1 MAENSFDNISLPE
14 ENLTPQ
20 EYFAV
25 VKERKSKA
33 TDKQLMAIYDNC
45 LELLNKYKI
54 TGQYKGATK
63 LIFHLECIEKELEIV
78 RMGIDTFVY
87 RDDIEY
93 YIDNVASDVVKI
105 IELENYQR
113 EIPDEIVDV
122 IAKVKDK
129 FDQLY
134 VVFTDYTGEA
144 ERQVEKERIAKDPIL
159 FGTFQSPKDNV
170 VIDRFYY
177 LGDWVDEYCNLTLD
191 KMVNETN
198 REIHRKIEHT
208 IKTPEDIAELKE
220 QIDSLI
226 ANNNGNRFTVDES
239 NKKKSFFSSIKSFI
253 SRKSK
258 VFSF

>member
-1 MAENSFDNISLPE
+1 
-14 ENLTPQ
+14 
-20 EYFAV
+20 
-25 VKERKSKA
+25 
-33 TDKQLMAIYDNC
+33 
-45 LELLNKYKI
+45 
-54 TGQYKGATK
+54 
-63 LIFHLECIEKELEIV
+63 
-78 RMGIDTFVY
+78 MGIDTFVY

-220 QIDSLI
+220 QINSLI